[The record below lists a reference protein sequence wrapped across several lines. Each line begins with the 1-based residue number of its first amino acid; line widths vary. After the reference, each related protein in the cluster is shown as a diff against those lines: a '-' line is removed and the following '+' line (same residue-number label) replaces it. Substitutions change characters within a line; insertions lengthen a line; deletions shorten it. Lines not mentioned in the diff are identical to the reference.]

1 MSMNIVIFGP
11 PGAGKGTQAARIQ
24 AKYKIKQLSTGD
36 MLRAEV
42 SSESVLGRMIQATM
56 EAGELVADE
65 VIIELIGNCV
75 SERDCERGFILDGF
89 PRTVPQAQALD
100 EMLKHMARKIDH
112 VLLLEVDH
120 NILIDRIRSR
130 AAETGGARSD
140 DNADVLKHRLEV
152 YEAQTAPI
160 LPYYEAK
167 GVLRRIAGMQPID
180 AVTAAIDVI
189 LGQKSS

>member
-1 MSMNIVIFGP
+1 MNIIIFGP
-11 PGAGKGTQAARIQ
+11 PGAGKGTQAGRIQ
-24 AKYKIKQLSTGD
+24 TKYKIKQLSTGD

-42 SSESVLGRMIQATM
+42 ASESVLGRMLKAAM
-56 EAGELVADE
+56 DAGELVADE

-89 PRTVPQAQALD
+89 PRTVPQAEALD

-120 NILIDRIRSR
+120 KILLDRIRGRS
-130 AAETGGARSD
+130 AENRGARSD
-140 DNADVLKHRLEV
+140 DNEAVLKHRLEV
-152 YEAQTAPI
+152 YDAQTAPI

-167 GVLRRIAGMQPID
+167 KVLRRIDGMQSID
-180 AVTAAIDVI
+180 AVSTQIDTI
-189 LGQKSS
+189 LSA